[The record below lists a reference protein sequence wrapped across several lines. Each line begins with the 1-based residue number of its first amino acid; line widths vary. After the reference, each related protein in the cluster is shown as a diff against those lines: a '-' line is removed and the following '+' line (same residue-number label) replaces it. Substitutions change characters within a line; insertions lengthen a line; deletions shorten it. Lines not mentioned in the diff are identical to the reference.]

1 MKFSNKNIIFLFYSL
16 LMTQSVFAEDPK
28 KEKPK
33 TDLVKEL
40 SSRIHVSQ
48 ISFTNW
54 AKGGDNI
61 ITYNTGLTAGLK
73 KETAKYSW
81 FIHGDC
87 SFGQTKQGDKGVR
100 NTLDRIDLD
109 ASVTFK
115 KKRLMNPFFLL
126 TLDTQF
132 ARGYNY
138 KKDPPVAKS
147 DFRDPIYLVQSF
159 GTGVQ
164 FSSSTKTKLGFAMKE
179 TFTNDFRQYSDNP
192 KTKDKTEWFKI
203 EHGLNSRTDF
213 SCKIKTSMSLVSKL
227 ELFSNLNSFKEIDV
241 RWDTKFQT
249 KLAKYISVNFNI
261 YTLYDYNIS
270 KKTQIKQFMGIG
282 FTYNFF

>member
-1 MKFSNKNIIFLFYSL
+1 MKFSSKKITISLFSL
-16 LMTQSVFAEDPK
+16 LLSQSVFAEDPK
-28 KEKPK
+28 KEKSK

-40 SSRIHVSQ
+40 TSRIHVSQ

-54 AKGGDNI
+54 AKGGDNT

-73 KETAKYSW
+73 KDTPKYSW
-81 FIHGDC
+81 FIHGDF

-100 NTLDRIDLD
+100 NTLDRIDFD

-115 KKRLMNPFFLL
+115 KKKIDESLFLL

-138 KKDPPVAKS
+138 KRDPPITKS
-147 DFRDPIYLVQSF
+147 DFRDPICLVHSL

-164 FSSSTKTKLGFAMKE
+164 FSSTTKTKLGFAMKE

-192 KTKDKTEWFKI
+192 KTKDKMEWYKI

-227 ELFSNLNSFKEIDV
+227 ELFSNLNSLKEIDV
-241 RWDTKFQT
+241 RWDTKFQA
-249 KLAKYISVNFNI
+249 KLAKYISVTLIFI
-261 YTLYDYNIS
+261 HYTILIFR
-270 KKTQIKQFMGIG
+270 KRLK
-282 FTYNFF
+282 